1 MEVPTNTDDKSI
13 FHRQFCMFI
22 LWQAIEIVY
31 ETLNLNHGRIVVY
44 LFLQQ
49 HPFIVVHGL

>member
-31 ETLNLNHGRIVVY
+31 ESLNLNHGRIVVY

-49 HPFIVVHGL
+49 HPFVVVHGL